1 MQKVLYT
8 VKYLGIKI
16 DKNLDYKHRINDIKV
31 KSKSAYDLLF
41 KIKNVAVLKCQN
53 LFILRFLK
61 LT

>member
-31 KSKSAYDLLF
+31 KSRSAYDLLF
-41 KIKNVAVLKCQN
+41 KCGSSKMSKSIY
-53 LFILRFLK
+53 F
-61 LT
+61 